1 MGGVTSSQVFVGLSV
16 ILALAVA
23 CQVVAA
29 RVRVPAIIVLLPV
42 GFAAGALVPS
52 VDPDKLLGAAFEP
65 LVSLAVAL
73 ILFDGGL
80 DLRLHELSGDLG
92 VVVRRLLLLGIPITW
107 GGGALFAGL
116 LLGMSVQ
123 TAVML
128 GAILIVSGPTVVGPI
143 LQAAAPGRRLDVIL
157 THEGTTID
165 PIGAL
170 IGVVVYQILVTQ
182 HAHSAARGLLG
193 FAARIGV
200 GAVGAAVGLGVLWFL
215 LKKVRLTGVLAA
227 EAILATVLTTA
238 GLCDALA
245 PDSGLVAAIAMG
257 MVIANVSGVDV
268 PEDRRQLKTVVQL
281 TIGLLFISISATVTP
296 ASLQGAVLPSAALVV
311 LLVLVVRPV
320 VALVATWGTDLSA
333 RERIFVGAMHPRGI
347 IAASTAA
354 SFAPPLV
361 ALGLGG
367 ADQLL
372 AATFLVIV
380 GTAAIYGLGAAPL
393 TRALGLGDPP
403 TGPASDKAPLNPRPR

>member
-1 MGGVTSSQVFVGLSV
+1 MTASEVFVGLSL

-23 CQVVAA
+23 SQVVAA
-29 RVRVPAIIVLLPV
+29 RVGVPAIIVLLPV
-42 GFAAGALVPS
+42 GFLAGALVPS
-52 VDPDKLLGAAFEP
+52 VNPDKLFGVAFEP
-65 LVSLAVAL
+65 LVSLAVAV

-80 DLRLHELSGDLG
+80 DLVLRDLSGHAG
-92 VVVRRLLLLGIPITW
+92 VVVRRLLILGIPLTW
-107 GGGALFAGL
+107 GGGAAFAWLLF
-116 LLGMSVQ
+116 GMSTQ
-123 TAVML
+123 AAVML

-143 LQAAAPGRRLDVIL
+143 LHNAAPGRRLEVIL

-170 IGVVVYQILVTQ
+170 IGVVVYQLLISH
-182 HAHSAARGLLG
+182 HAHGVARGLFG
-193 FAARIGV
+193 FGGRIVV
-200 GAVGAAVGLGVLWFL
+200 GLVGAAVGLSVLWFL

-245 PDSGLVAAIAMG
+245 PDTGLVAAIAMG
-257 MVIANVSGVDV
+257 MVIANVSGEAFPD
-268 PEDRRQLKTVVQL
+268 DRRQLKTVVQL

-296 ASLQGAVLPSAALVV
+296 ASLRGAVLPSMVLVV
-311 LLVLVVRPV
+311 LLVLIVRPL
-320 VALVATWGTDLSA
+320 VALVATWRTDLSPQ
-333 RERIFVGAMHPRGI
+333 ERIFVGAMHPRGI

-361 ALGLGG
+361 ASNIGG
-367 ADQLL
+367 ADKLL
-372 AATFLVIV
+372 PATFLVIV
-380 GTAAIYGLGAAPL
+380 GTAATYGLGAKPL

-403 TGPASDKAPLNPRPR
+403 SGAATSATLVDRQ

>member
-1 MGGVTSSQVFVGLSV
+1 MTASQVFVGLSL

-29 RVRVPAIIVLLPV
+29 RVGVPAIIVLLPV
-42 GFAAGALVPS
+42 GFLAGALVPS
-52 VDPDKLLGAAFEP
+52 VNPDKLLGVAFEP
-65 LVSLAVAL
+65 LVSLAVAV

-80 DLRLHELSGDLG
+80 DLVLHELSGHTG
-92 VVVRRLLLLGIPITW
+92 VVVRRLLILGIPDHVGRWRTLRW
-107 GGGALFAGL
+107 VALRDVDAGRCHARSHPDRL
-116 LLGMSVQ
+116 RARPSWAPSLHD
-123 TAVML
+123 
-128 GAILIVSGPTVVGPI
+128 
-143 LQAAAPGRRLDVIL
+143 AAPGRRLEVIL

-170 IGVVVYQILVTQ
+170 IGVVVYQILITH
-182 HAHSAARGLLG
+182 HAHGVARGLFG
-193 FAARIGV
+193 FGGRIVV
-200 GAVGAAVGLGVLWFL
+200 GLVGAAVGLSVLWFL

-245 PDSGLVAAIAMG
+245 PDTGLVAAIAMG
-257 MVIANVSGVDV
+257 MVIANVSGADV

-296 ASLQGAVLPSAALVV
+296 ASLQGRGPAVDRVGRPSRAYRASRRRARRDLAH
-311 LLVLVVRPV
+311 RPV
-320 VALVATWGTDLSA
+320 PQ
-333 RERIFVGAMHPRGI
+333 ERIFVGAMHPRGI

-367 ADQLL
+367 ADKLL
-372 AATFLVIV
+372 PATFLVIV
-380 GTAAIYGLGAAPL
+380 GTAATYGLGAKPL

-403 TGPASDKAPLNPRPR
+403 SAHRDP

>member
-1 MGGVTSSQVFVGLSV
+1 MTSSQVFVGLSL

-29 RVRVPAIIVLLPV
+29 RVRVPAIVVLLPV

-52 VDPDKLLGAAFEP
+52 VDPNKLLGAAFEP

-80 DLRLHELSGDLG
+80 DLVLRELAGDIG
-92 VVVRRLLLLGIPITW
+92 VVRRLLLLGIPITW

-116 LLGMSVQ
+116 LLGMSTQ
-123 TAVML
+123 AAVML

-143 LQAAAPGRRLDVIL
+143 LHAAAPGRRLNVIL

-182 HAHSAARGLLG
+182 HAHSVAQGLLG
-193 FAARIGV
+193 FVARIGV
-200 GAVGAAVGLGVLWFL
+200 GALGAAVGLGVLWFL
-215 LKKVRLTGVLAA
+215 LNRVRLTGVLAA

-238 GLCDALA
+238 GLCDAVA
-245 PDSGLVAAIAMG
+245 ADTGLVAAIAMG
-257 MVIANVSGVDV
+257 MVIANAPGVDV
-268 PEDRRQLKTVVQL
+268 PEDRRQLKSVVQL
-281 TIGLLFISISATVTP
+281 IIGLLFISISATVTP
-296 ASLQGAVLPSAALVV
+296 ASLGGTLLPSTALVV
-311 LLVLVVRPV
+311 LLVLLVRPV

-354 SFAPPLV
+354 SFASPLV

-367 ADQLL
+367 AGQLL
-372 AATFLVIV
+372 PATFLVIV

-393 TRALGLGDPP
+393 TKALGLGDPSP
-403 TGPASDKAPLNPRPR
+403 GTRLR

>member
-1 MGGVTSSQVFVGLSV
+1 MTSSQVFVGLSL

-29 RVRVPAIIVLLPV
+29 RLRVPAIIVLLPV
-42 GFAAGALVPS
+42 GFTAGALLPS
-52 VDPDKLLGAAFEP
+52 VDPDQLLGVAFEP
-65 LVSLAVAL
+65 LVSLAVAV

-80 DLRLHELSGDLG
+80 DLVLRELSGDLG
-92 VVVRRLLLLGIPITW
+92 VVVRRLLVLGIPLTW
-107 GGGALFAGL
+107 AGAALFAGL

-143 LQAAAPGRRLDVIL
+143 LQAAVPGRRLDVIL

-170 IGVVVYQILVTQ
+170 IGVVVYQILITND
-182 HAHSAARGLLG
+182 AHSVARGLFG
-193 FAARIGV
+193 FAGRIAV
-200 GAVGAAVGLGVLWFL
+200 GAVGAAVGLGVLWLL

-227 EAILATVLTTA
+227 EAILATVLSTA
-238 GLCDALA
+238 GLCNALA
-245 PDSGLVAAIAMG
+245 PDTGLVAAIIMG

-281 TIGLLFISISATVTP
+281 TIGLLFITISATVTP
-296 ASLQGAVLPSAALVV
+296 ASLKGAMLPSAALVG

-320 VALVATWGTDLSA
+320 VALVATWRTDLSPS
-333 RERIFVGAMHPRGI
+333 ERIFVGAMHPRGI

-361 ALGLGG
+361 ALKLGG
-367 ADQLL
+367 ADKLL
-372 AATFLVIV
+372 PATFLVIV
-380 GTAAIYGLGAAPL
+380 GTAAVYGLGAAPL
-393 TRALGLGDPP
+393 AQALRLGDRP
-403 TGPASDKAPLNPRPR
+403 TGSDPNTTPHDRSSY

>member
-1 MGGVTSSQVFVGLSV
+1 MTSSQVFVGLSL
-16 ILALAVA
+16 ILALAVV

-29 RVRVPAIIVLLPV
+29 RVRVPAIIVLLPA
-42 GFAAGALVPS
+42 GFTAGALIPS
-52 VDPDKLLGAAFEP
+52 VDPDKLLGVAFEP
-65 LVSLAVAL
+65 LVSLAVAV

-80 DLRLHELSGDLG
+80 DLVLRELSGDLG
-92 VVVRRLLLLGIPITW
+92 VVVRRLLVLGIPITW
-107 GGGALFAGL
+107 AGAALSAGL

-143 LQAAAPGRRLDVIL
+143 MQAAAPGRRLDVIL

-170 IGVVVYQILVTQ
+170 IGVVVYQILITN
-182 HAHSAARGLLG
+182 HAHSVARGLFG
-193 FAARIGV
+193 FAGRIAV
-200 GAVGAAVGLGVLWFL
+200 GALGAAVGLAVLWL
-215 LKKVRLTGVLAA
+215 LLRKARLTGVLAA

-245 PDSGLVAAIAMG
+245 PDTGLVAAIVMG

-296 ASLQGAVLPSAALVV
+296 ASLQGAILPSAALVA

-320 VALVATWGTDLSA
+320 VAIVATWRTDLSL

-354 SFAPPLV
+354 TFAPPLV
-361 ALGLGG
+361 ALKLGG
-367 ADQLL
+367 ADKLL
-372 AATFLVIV
+372 PATFLVIV
-380 GTAAIYGLGAAPL
+380 GTAAVYGLGGAPL
-393 TRALGLGDPP
+393 TQALRLGDPRTGSDPDP
-403 TGPASDKAPLNPRPR
+403 TPHDPSSS

>member
-1 MGGVTSSQVFVGLSV
+1 MTASEVFVGLSL

-23 CQVVAA
+23 SQVVAA
-29 RVRVPAIIVLLPV
+29 RVGVPAIIVLLPV
-42 GFAAGALVPS
+42 GFLAGALVPS
-52 VDPDKLLGAAFEP
+52 VNPDKLFEVAFEP
-65 LVSLAVAL
+65 LVSLAVAV

-80 DLRLHELSGDLG
+80 DLVLRELSGHAG
-92 VVVRRLLLLGIPITW
+92 VVVRRLLILGIPLTW
-107 GGGALFAGL
+107 GGGAAFAWLLF
-116 LLGMSVQ
+116 GMSTQ
-123 TAVML
+123 AAVML

-143 LQAAAPGRRLDVIL
+143 LHNAAPGRRLEVIL

-170 IGVVVYQILVTQ
+170 IGVVVYQLLISH
-182 HAHSAARGLLG
+182 HAHGVARGLFG
-193 FAARIGV
+193 FGARIAV
-200 GAVGAAVGLGVLWFL
+200 GLVGAAVGLSVLWFL

-245 PDSGLVAAIAMG
+245 PDTGLVAAIAMG
-257 MVIANVSGVDV
+257 MVIANVSGEAFPD
-268 PEDRRQLKTVVQL
+268 DRRQLKTVVQL

-296 ASLQGAVLPSAALVV
+296 ASLRGAVLPSMALVV
-311 LLVLVVRPV
+311 LLVLIVRPV
-320 VALVATWGTDLSA
+320 VALVATWRTDLSPQ
-333 RERIFVGAMHPRGI
+333 ERIFVGAMHPRGI

-361 ALGLGG
+361 ASNIGG
-367 ADQLL
+367 AEKLL
-372 AATFLVIV
+372 PATFLVIV
-380 GTAAIYGLGAAPL
+380 GTAATYGLGAKPL

-403 TGPASDKAPLNPRPR
+403 SGAAPNATLVDRH

>member
-1 MGGVTSSQVFVGLSV
+1 MTTSEVFVGLSL

-23 CQVVAA
+23 SQLVAA
-29 RVRVPAIIVLLPV
+29 RVRIPAIIVLLPV

-52 VDPDKLLGAAFEP
+52 VDPDQLLGPAFEP

-80 DLRLHELSGDLG
+80 ELRLQDLSGDNG
-92 VVVRRLLLLGIPITW
+92 VVVRRLLILGIPITW
-107 GGGALFAGL
+107 GAGALFAGL
-116 LLGMSVQ
+116 LLGLSVQ
-123 TAVML
+123 VAVML

-143 LQAAAPGRRLDVIL
+143 LHAAAPGRRLDVIL
-157 THEGTTID
+157 MHEGTTID

-170 IGVVVYQILVTQ
+170 IGVAVYQILITNHTHTV
-182 HAHSAARGLLG
+182 ARGLFG

-227 EAILATVLTTA
+227 QAILATVLTTA

-245 PDSGLVAAIAMG
+245 ADTGLVAAILMG
-257 MVIANVSGVDV
+257 MVIANVSPVDV
-268 PEDRRQLKTVVQL
+268 PEDRRLLKTVVQL
-281 TIGLLFISISATVTP
+281 TIGLLFISISATVPP
-296 ASLQGAVLPSAALVV
+296 ASLEGVVLPSIALVV
-311 LLVLVVRPV
+311 LLVVVVRPA
-320 VALVATWGTDLSA
+320 VALVATWGTDLSR

-354 SFAPPLV
+354 SFAAPLV

-372 AATFLVIV
+372 PATFLVIV
-380 GTAAIYGLGAAPL
+380 GTAAIYGLAAAPL
-393 TRALGLGDPP
+393 AEALGLGD
-403 TGPASDKAPLNPRPR
+403 RR

>member
-1 MGGVTSSQVFVGLSV
+1 MTASQVFVGLSV

-29 RVRVPAIIVLLPV
+29 RLGVPAIIVLLPV
-42 GFAAGALVPS
+42 GFLAGALIPS
-52 VDPDKLLGAAFEP
+52 VNPDKLLGVAFEP
-65 LVSLAVAL
+65 LVSLAVAV

-80 DLRLHELSGDLG
+80 DLVLHELSGHTG
-92 VVVRRLLLLGIPITW
+92 VVVRRLLTLGIPITW

-116 LLGMSVQ
+116 LFGMSTQV
-123 TAVML
+123 AVML
-128 GAILIVSGPTVVGPI
+128 GAILIVSGPTVVGP
-143 LQAAAPGRRLDVIL
+143 LLHNAAPGRRLDVIL

-170 IGVVVYQILVTQ
+170 IGVVVYQLVITH
-182 HAHSAARGLLG
+182 HAHGVALGLFG
-193 FAARIGV
+193 FCGRIVV
-200 GAVGAAVGLGVLWFL
+200 GLVGAAVGLSVLWFL

-238 GLCDALA
+238 GLCDAVA
-245 PDSGLVAAIAMG
+245 PDTGLVAAIAMG
-257 MVIANVSGVDV
+257 MVIANVAGADL
-268 PEDRRQLKTVVQL
+268 PEDRRQLRRR
-281 TIGLLFISISATVTP
+281 P
-296 ASLQGAVLPSAALVV
+296 ADHRAAVHLHLRHRHAGVPPGHGAAVDRVGRPSRAG
-311 LLVLVVRPV
+311 RTSV
-320 VALVATWGTDLSA
+320 VALVSTWGTDLS
-333 RERIFVGAMHPRGI
+333 RQERIFVGAMHPRGI

-367 ADQLL
+367 ADKLL
-372 AATFLVIV
+372 PATFLVIV
-380 GTAAIYGLGAAPL
+380 GTAATYGLGAKPL

-403 TGPASDKAPLNPRPR
+403 SGAGPEAHASGD

>member
-1 MGGVTSSQVFVGLSV
+1 MTGSQVFVGLSL

-23 CQVVAA
+23 CQVLAA
-29 RVRVPAIIVLLPV
+29 RVGVPAIIVLLPV
-42 GFAAGALVPS
+42 GFLAGALVPS
-52 VDPDKLLGAAFEP
+52 VNPDKLFGVAFEP
-65 LVSLAVAL
+65 LVSLAVAV

-80 DLRLHELSGDLG
+80 DLVLRDLSGHAG
-92 VVVRRLLLLGIPITW
+92 VVVRRLLILGIPLTW
-107 GGGALFAGL
+107 GGGAAFAWLLF
-116 LLGMSVQ
+116 GMSTQ
-123 TAVML
+123 AAVML

-143 LQAAAPGRRLDVIL
+143 LHNAAPGRRLEVIL

-170 IGVVVYQILVTQ
+170 IGVVVYQLLISH
-182 HAHSAARGLLG
+182 HAHGVARGLFG
-193 FAARIGV
+193 FGGRIVV
-200 GAVGAAVGLGVLWFL
+200 GLVGAAVGLSVLWFL

-245 PDSGLVAAIAMG
+245 PDTGLVAAIAMG
-257 MVIANVSGVDV
+257 MVIANVSGPGL

-296 ASLQGAVLPSAALVV
+296 ASLRGVVLPSIALVV

-320 VALVATWGTDLSA
+320 VAAVATWGTDLSS
-333 RERIFVGAMHPRGI
+333 RERIFIAAMHPRGI

-361 ALGLGG
+361 ALGLAG
-367 ADQLL
+367 ADKLL
-372 AATFLVIV
+372 PVTFLVIV
-380 GTAAIYGLGAAPL
+380 GTAAVYGLGAAPL
-393 TRALGLGDPP
+393 TRALGL
-403 TGPASDKAPLNPRPR
+403 SDRSRAIGSHGRGGSS

>member
-1 MGGVTSSQVFVGLSV
+1 MTASQVFVGLSL

-29 RVRVPAIIVLLPV
+29 KVGVPAIIVLLPV

-52 VDPDKLLGAAFEP
+52 VDPDKLLGTAFEP
-65 LVSLAVAL
+65 LVSLAVAV

-80 DLRLHELSGDLG
+80 DLVLDDLSGHSG
-92 VVVRRLLLLGIPITW
+92 VVVRRLLVLGIPITW
-107 GGGALFAGL
+107 GGAALFAGL
-116 LLGMSVQ
+116 LFGMSMQ

-128 GAILIVSGPTVVGPI
+128 GAILIVSGPTVMGPI
-143 LQAAAPGRRLDVIL
+143 LDAAAPGRRLGVIL

-170 IGVVVYQILVTQ
+170 IGVVTYQILITH
-182 HAHSAARGLLG
+182 HAHSVARGLFG
-193 FAARIGV
+193 FAGRIAV
-200 GAVGAAVGLGVLWFL
+200 GLVGAAVGLSVLWFL

-245 PDSGLVAAIAMG
+245 PDTGLVAAIAMG
-257 MVIANVSGVDV
+257 MVIANVRGADV
-268 PEDRRQLKTVVQL
+268 PEDRRQLKTIVQL
-281 TIGLLFISISATVTP
+281 TIGLLFIAISATITP
-296 ASLQGAVLPSAALVV
+296 ASLKGAVLPSIALVV
-311 LLVLVVRPV
+311 LLVIVVRPV
-320 VALVATWGTDLSA
+320 VALVATWRTDLSPQ
-333 RERIFVGAMHPRGI
+333 ERIFVGAMHPRGI

-361 ALGLGG
+361 AAGLGG
-367 ADQLL
+367 ADKLL
-372 AATFLVIV
+372 PGTFLVIV
-380 GTAAIYGLGAAPL
+380 GTAAAYGLGAAPL
-393 TRALGLGDPP
+393 TRALGLGDSPSESGVP
-403 TGPASDKAPLNPRPR
+403 DGPGGA

>member
-1 MGGVTSSQVFVGLSV
+1 MSTSEVFVGLSL

-23 CQVVAA
+23 SQLVAA
-29 RVRVPAIIVLLPV
+29 RVRIPAIIVLLPV

-52 VDPDKLLGAAFEP
+52 VDPDQLLGVAFEP

-80 DLRLHELSGDLG
+80 ELRLQDLSGDAG
-92 VVVRRLLLLGIPITW
+92 VVVRRLLILGIPITW
-107 GGGALFAGL
+107 GAGALFAGL
-116 LLGMSVQ
+116 LLGLSVQ
-123 TAVML
+123 VAVML

-143 LQAAAPGRRLDVIL
+143 LHAAAPGRRLDVIL

-170 IGVVVYQILVTQ
+170 IGVVVYQVLVT
-182 HAHSAARGLLG
+182 HHTHTVARGLFG
-193 FAARIGV
+193 FVARIGI
-200 GAVGAAVGLGVLWFL
+200 GAVGAAVGLGILWFL
-215 LKKVRLTGVLAA
+215 LKKMRLTGALAA
-227 EAILATVLTTA
+227 QAILATVLTTA

-245 PDSGLVAAIAMG
+245 ADTGLVAAIAMG
-257 MVIANVSGVDV
+257 MVIANVSPTDV
-268 PEDRRQLKTVVQL
+268 PEDRQLLKTVVQL

-296 ASLQGAVLPSAALVV
+296 ASLQGVVLPSIALVV
-311 LLVLVVRPV
+311 LLVLVVRPA
-320 VALVATWGTDLSA
+320 VALVATWGTDLSR
-333 RERIFVGAMHPRGI
+333 RERVFVGAMHPRGI

-354 SFAPPLV
+354 SFASPLV

-372 AATFLVIV
+372 PATFLVIV
-380 GTAAIYGLGAAPL
+380 GTAAIYGLAAAPL
-393 TRALGLGDPP
+393 AGALGLGD
-403 TGPASDKAPLNPRPR
+403 RR

>member
-1 MGGVTSSQVFVGLSV
+1 MTTSEVLVGLSV

-23 CQVVAA
+23 SQVVAA
-29 RVRVPAIIVLLPV
+29 RVRIPAIVVLLPV
-42 GFAAGALVPS
+42 GFAAGALVLS
-52 VDPDKLLGAAFEP
+52 VDPDQLLGVAFEP

-80 DLRLHELSGDLG
+80 ELRLQDLSGDAG
-92 VVVRRLLLLGIPITW
+92 VVVRRLLVLGIPITW
-107 GGGALFAGL
+107 GAGALFAGL
-116 LLGMSVQ
+116 LLGLSVQ
-123 TAVML
+123 VAVML

-143 LQAAAPGRRLDVIL
+143 LHAAAPGRRLDVIL

-170 IGVVVYQILVTQ
+170 IGVAVYQVLVT
-182 HAHSAARGLLG
+182 HHTHTVARGLFG
-193 FAARIGV
+193 FVARIGI
-200 GAVGAAVGLGVLWFL
+200 GAVGAAVGLGILWFL
-215 LKKVRLTGVLAA
+215 LKKVRLTGALAA
-227 EAILATVLTTA
+227 QAILATVLTTA

-245 PDSGLVAAIAMG
+245 ADTGLVAAIAMG
-257 MVIANVSGVDV
+257 MVIANVSPTDV
-268 PEDRRQLKTVVQL
+268 PEDRQLLKTVVQL

-296 ASLQGAVLPSAALVV
+296 ASLRGVVLPSIALVL
-311 LLVLVVRPV
+311 LLVLVVRPA
-320 VALVATWGTDLSA
+320 VALIATWGTDLSP

-354 SFAPPLV
+354 SFASPLV

-372 AATFLVIV
+372 PATFLVIV
-380 GTAAIYGLGAAPL
+380 GTAAIYGLAAAPL
-393 TRALGLGDPP
+393 AGALGLGD
-403 TGPASDKAPLNPRPR
+403 RR

>member
-1 MGGVTSSQVFVGLSV
+1 MTTSEVFVGLSL

-23 CQVVAA
+23 SQLVAA
-29 RVRVPAIIVLLPV
+29 KVRIPAIIVLLPV

-52 VDPDKLLGAAFEP
+52 VDPDQLLGVAFEP

-80 DLRLHELSGDLG
+80 ELRLQDLSGDTG
-92 VVVRRLLLLGIPITW
+92 VVVRRLLILGIPITW
-107 GGGALFAGL
+107 GAGALFAGL
-116 LLGMSVQ
+116 LLGLSVQ
-123 TAVML
+123 VAVML

-143 LQAAAPGRRLDVIL
+143 LHAAAPGRRLDVIL

-170 IGVVVYQILVTQ
+170 IGVVVYQVLVT
-182 HAHSAARGLLG
+182 HHTHTVARGLFG
-193 FAARIGV
+193 FVARIGI
-200 GAVGAAVGLGVLWFL
+200 GAVGAAVGLGILWFL
-215 LKKVRLTGVLAA
+215 LKKVRLTGALAA
-227 EAILATVLTTA
+227 QAILATVLTTA

-245 PDSGLVAAIAMG
+245 PDTGLVAAIAMG
-257 MVIANVSGVDV
+257 MVIANVSPTDV
-268 PEDRRQLKTVVQL
+268 PEDRQLLKTVVQL

-296 ASLQGAVLPSAALVV
+296 ASLQGVVLPSIALVV
-311 LLVLVVRPV
+311 LLVLVVRPA
-320 VALVATWGTDLSA
+320 VALVATWGTDLSR
-333 RERIFVGAMHPRGI
+333 RERVFVGAMHPRGI

-354 SFAPPLV
+354 SFASPLV

-372 AATFLVIV
+372 PATFLVIV
-380 GTAAIYGLGAAPL
+380 GTAAIYGLAAAPL
-393 TRALGLGDPP
+393 ARALGLGD
-403 TGPASDKAPLNPRPR
+403 RR